1 MNNEGMRRM
10 LQLMS
15 TIGNGREEQANTRER
30 GWAGQARQTNDER
43 RGRPVGRLL
52 GRQHHARVLLLDLLE
67 LARLLVHELALD
79 LLQLFGRK
87 LGELHEKQ
95 ININIRIRYNEGSG
109 DNNDGL

>member
-1 MNNEGMRRM
+1 M
-10 LQLMS
+10 
-15 TIGNGREEQANTRER
+15 
-30 GWAGQARQTNDER
+30 NDEA
-43 RGRPVGRLL
+43 GRSVGRLL

-95 ININIRIRYNEGSG
+95 IT
-109 DNNDGL
+109 